1 MSDSVWCNDTSDNT
15 RFDHPFSQDIHIDED
30 LMGSLLHNV
39 DDYGAGFVDFDTS
52 VNEESLRGLGMSAL
66 SVSSLL
72 RSANDAVSVI
82 NSLDASINNLIRAL
96 GCSNEISTGIESLKG
111 SVNHLNTLTAS
122 LSRRL
127 DAFMD
132 LAEQFE
138 NKVARG
144 LDSVDALESLL
155 GRVVRLEQTAME
167 RIENLAIRARSK
179 DIRESCDR

>member
-1 MSDSVWCNDTSDNT
+1 MNINSN
-15 RFDHPFSQDIHIDED
+15 
-30 LMGSLLHNV
+30 
-39 DDYGAGFVDFDTS
+39 Y
-52 VNEESLRGLGMSAL
+52 SLRGLGMSAL

-144 LDSVDALESLL
+144 LDSVDALEGLL

-167 RIENLAIRARSK
+167 RIENLAIRARSR